1 MVNFDV
7 FFASLSVN
15 TPAEVCGC
23 FFFERSPTQSTQE
36 SDDDD
41 DDDHD
46 CDRRFTTNLT
56 YS

>member
-1 MVNFDV
+1 M
-7 FFASLSVN
+7 FFLASLSVN
-15 TPAEVCGC
+15 TAAEVCGC

-41 DDDHD
+41 DDDDDD